1 MSSLRRVSSRG
12 FARIQCGL
20 GVFALS
26 VSGCQ
31 SCEKAKPY
39 TPFTVASGHGVQAPS
54 PANSSVALTS
64 AVGAPAF
71 VSRRS
76 ELAPKNAPTW
86 RLGDQELVAPPGFVF
101 SQALSADFND
111 DARLETVA
119 WLLPLPTAGG
129 GSPSGVGPPA
139 LPSAWLFEAEKAPRL
154 LVNLPS
160 FIPTAPDCQQKV
172 ALNQTG
178 PHTLT
183 LDVRADCQ
191 TPLISRAPNRALLVL
206 SPFGARLS
214 LLTLRVAAPP
224 PGETQDFSVDSTDR
238 DGDHADDVQVTA
250 LIGEDADPVAR
261 ASAPLVWLDRALGFA
276 RDPSEPAK
284 SFGRLASATLTQ
296 SGAKGGAKRASS
308 TLRALIRAYSAVC
321 SESGTYRITNADGAA
336 LPCGNLDRVAF
347 QITQVRLRIA
357 LKQKLYLEALAAL
370 ATSDWYLGKPDAAA
384 LKKLAADFKKS
395 LTLRGARKISI
406 GAQAISKLPTPR
418 FSPLLFDA
426 NGNLLLLTDAGVVR
440 INADGAPEAPLDPV
454 DQDAGLPGW
463 PLAVVGPNLSWVG
476 MSQPCDTPFITFN
489 FNDLE
494 GRPLLPVLT
503 PHLAPRP
510 GSCGGG
516 KASFAPRLT
525 PLGFKD
531 GRLHALIGPL
541 EVSPPGQNPADLPHF
556 QGAPRSAD
564 GKLLVVPSAFG
575 LLVTGTVNAL
585 WSAEPGSEF
594 GELSDCV
601 IQNGGERVACLEA
614 GRPVLFQAQGALAR
628 SK

>member
-1 MSSLRRVSSRG
+1 LQFLSRVASRSFSPIKGALG
-12 FARIQCGL
+12 FL
-20 GVFALS
+20 ALW
-26 VSGCQ
+26 VCGCQ
-31 SCEKAKPY
+31 SCEKEKPY
-39 TPFTVASGHGVQAPS
+39 TPFAVASGHSQEVPS
-54 PANSSVALTS
+54 SASSSAGLPATG
-64 AVGAPAF
+64 GAPAF

-111 DARLETVA
+111 DSRLETVA
-119 WLLPLPTAGG
+119 WLVPLPIAA
-129 GSPSGVGPPA
+129 GSPSGPGPAA

-160 FIPTAPDCQQKV
+160 FIPTAADCQQQV

-183 LDVRADCQ
+183 LDIRADCQ
-191 TPLISRAPNRALLVL
+191 TPLIARAPNRALLVL
-206 SPFGARLS
+206 SPFGTRLS
-214 LLTLRVAAPP
+214 LLTLRIAPP
-224 PGETQDFSVDSTDR
+224 PLGETQDFSVDSTDR
-238 DGDHADDVQVTA
+238 DGDHADDVQVNA
-250 LIGEDADPVAR
+250 LIGEAGDPAAR

-284 SFGRLASATLTQ
+284 SLGKLASATLTQ

-308 TLRALIRAYSAVC
+308 TLRALIRTYSAMC
-321 SESGTYRITNADGAA
+321 AESGTYRITNADGGA

-384 LKKLAADFKKS
+384 LKKLTADFKKS

-426 NGNLLLLTDAGVVR
+426 NGNLLLLTDAGVAR
-440 INADGAPEAPLDPV
+440 INADGVPEAPLDPV

-494 GRPLLPVLT
+494 GRPLPPVLT
-503 PHLAPRP
+503 SYLAPRP
-510 GSCGGG
+510 GSCGGR
-516 KASFAPRLT
+516 KPWPSALT

-531 GRLHALIGPL
+531 GLLHALVGPL
-541 EVSPPGQNPADLPHF
+541 EVGPPGQNLADLPYF
-556 QGAPRSAD
+556 QGTPRSAD

-575 LLVTGTVNAL
+575 LLVTGTANEL

>member
-1 MSSLRRVSSRG
+1 LQHLPSLASRSFSPIKAALG
-12 FARIQCGL
+12 FL
-20 GVFALS
+20 ALLAC
-26 VSGCQ
+26 GCQ
-31 SCEKAKPY
+31 SCEKDKPY
-39 TPFTVASGHGVQAPS
+39 TPFAVASGHSQAGLSS
-54 PANSSVALTS
+54 PGSSAGLT
-64 AVGAPAF
+64 AAAGAPPF

-101 SQALSADFND
+101 GQALSSDFNED
-111 DARLETVA
+111 SRLETVA
-119 WLLPLPTAGG
+119 WLIPVPTADAA
-129 GSPSGVGPPA
+129 SPA
-139 LPSAWLFEAEKAPRL
+139 LRDPAAQPSAWLFEAGKAPRL

-160 FIPTAPDCQQKV
+160 FIPTAADCQQQV

-183 LDVRADCQ
+183 LDIRADCQ
-191 TPLISRAPNRALLVL
+191 TPLIARAPNRALLVL

-214 LLTLRVAAPP
+214 LLTLRVAPPP

-284 SFGRLASATLTQ
+284 SFGRLASATLTK

-308 TLRALIRAYSAVC
+308 TLRALIRTYSAMC
-321 SESGTYRITNADGAA
+321 AESGTYRITDADGGA

-347 QITQVRLRIA
+347 QITQVRLRTA

-370 ATSDWYLGKPDAAA
+370 ATSDWYLGRPDAAA
-384 LKKLAADFKKS
+384 LKKLTADFKKS
-395 LTLRGARKISI
+395 LTLRGARKILI

-418 FSPLLFDA
+418 YSPLLFDTS
-426 NGNLLLLTDAGVVR
+426 GSLLLLTDAGVAR
-440 INADGAPEAPLDPV
+440 INADGVPEAPLDPV
-454 DQDAGLPGW
+454 DSDAGLPVW

-494 GRPLLPVLT
+494 GRPLPPVLT
-503 PHLAPRP
+503 SYLAPRP
-510 GSCGGG
+510 GSCGGR
-516 KASFAPRLT
+516 KPWPSALT

-531 GRLHALIGPL
+531 GLLHALVGPL
-541 EVSPPGQNPADLPHF
+541 EVGPPGQNLADLPYF
-556 QGAPRSAD
+556 QGTPRSAD

-575 LLVTGTVNAL
+575 LLVTGTANEL